1 MSREILF
8 KAKRKDWRELPKMG
22 WWVEGYVIRDD
33 ITGQAFIHAQG
44 NSVNESQ
51 RIGEE
56 GCLRFFAY
64 EIDPETFCQYTV
76 VPDKNGE
83 GIWEYDILKSTASED
98 KREWKLWKVVFV
110 DGSFIFTP
118 LAYVEK
124 TRKKLKCEDEV
135 LCKDNVELY
144 GLERVGNIFD
154 NPELLGGA

>member
-8 KAKRKDWRELPKMG
+8 KGKRKNWRELLKDQ
-22 WWVEGYVIRDD
+22 WWVEGYIYK
-33 ITGQAFIHAQG
+33 ISEKLNPFIMWIDRHG
-44 NSVNESQ
+44 ESVE
-51 RIGEE
+51 IG
-56 GCLRFFAY
+56 
-64 EIDPETFCQYTV
+64 PETLCQYTG
-76 VPDKNGE
+76 VPDKNSE
-83 GIWEYDILKSTASED
+83 GIWEHDILKSTASED
-98 KREWKLWKVVFV
+98 KRDWKLWKVVFV

-154 NPELLGGA
+154 NPELLGRNGGTDE